1 MRSWQRGVGRAL
13 LLALFGLLSG
23 CAGKGFWLFHPRGA
37 VAKSEW
43 HTTIL
48 DFSIMGAVVAV
59 AGGLVVAFLWRYR
72 RTRTPRSY
80 DPSFTASKIIEVL
93 IWGVPLIIVGFL
105 SYSSVTGVL
114 ATNPYNPLAVKRA
127 VGRQKAVREAFSRRA
142 DPAVLDTV
150 SPAEARVRSIPID
163 VITTDWQWLFIY
175 PREGLATVDSLVV
188 PVHTPI
194 HFRLTSATVVNDFF
208 IPELVGEI
216 DIMPGMRT
224 KQTMI
229 AGRTGFYH
237 GFSAD
242 FSGGGFSWM
251 GFKTHV
257 VGAHRFRDWITRV
270 KAMPDRL
277 TAARFSRLAQPTI
290 NLAEK
295 PRYFSGVN
303 KGLFDHVIEQVLA
316 GKVYQTP
323 LRMTEKM
330 TRPMKVKLVK

>member
-1 MRSWQRGVGRAL
+1 MRSWQRGVGRGL
-13 LLALFGLLSG
+13 LLALFGLLPG
-23 CAGKGFWLFHPRGA
+23 CAGKGFWLFHPKGA

-48 DFSIMGAVVAV
+48 DFSIMGAVVLV
-59 AGGLVVAFLWRYR
+59 AGSLVVWFLWRYR
-72 RTRTPRSY
+72 RGCRPRNY
-80 DPSFTASKIIEVL
+80 DPTFTASKIIELL
-93 IWGVPLIIVGFL
+93 IWGVPLMIVGFL

-127 VGRQKAVREAFSRRA
+127 VGHQQAVHEAFSRRA
-142 DPAVLDTV
+142 DPAAIDTV
-150 SPAEARVRSIPID
+150 SPAGAKVRPIPID
-163 VITTDWQWLFIY
+163 VITTDWQWVFIY

-229 AGRTGFYH
+229 AGKTGFYH

-257 VGAHRFRDWITRV
+257 MSMRRFHLWVARV
-270 KAMPDRL
+270 KALPTRL

-295 PRYFSGVN
+295 PRYFSGVE

-316 GKVYQTP
+316 GRVYRTP

>member
-1 MRSWQRGVGRAL
+1 MRSWQRDMSRGLPLVL
-13 LLALFGLLSG
+13 SGLLSG

-37 VAKSEW
+37 VAQAEW

-48 DFSIMGAVVAV
+48 DFSIMGSVVAV
-59 AGGLVVAFLWRYR
+59 AGGLVVAFLWRYG
-72 RTRTPRSY
+72 RTRRPRTY
-80 DPSFTASKIIEVL
+80 DPTFTASKIIELL
-93 IWGVPLIIVGFL
+93 IWGVPLMIVGFL
-105 SYSSVTGVL
+105 SYSSVTSVL

-127 VGRQKAVREAFSRRA
+127 LGRQKAVQEAFSRRA
-142 DPAVLDTV
+142 DPATLNTV
-150 SPAEARVRSIPID
+150 SPVGARVRPIPVD

-175 PREGLATVDSLVV
+175 PRQDVATVDSLVV
-188 PVHTPI
+188 PVHTSI

-224 KQTMI
+224 KQAMI
-229 AGRTGFYH
+229 AGRTGLYH

-251 GFKTHV
+251 GFKTKV
-257 VGAHRFRDWITRV
+257 MSAPRFKAWVARV
-270 KAMPDRL
+270 KTVPAQL
-277 TAARFSRLAQPTI
+277 TDAGFSRLARPTI

-295 PRYFSGVN
+295 PRYFASVQ
-303 KGLFDHVIEQVLA
+303 KGLFDHVIAQVLA
-316 GKVYQTP
+316 GKVYRTP